1 MPPDP
6 LHSNEY
12 VTLRDYF
19 ERLLLE
25 HNTTTR
31 DRLADERVAREK
43 AANNLDLRMAEF
55 REYKDQL
62 REQTGN
68 LVTLSALEA
77 KLDVLRA
84 DIGTVKTSLRGV
96 ENNQSNTDNRM
107 WAIGGGVLIINIVL
121 IAAVYILGR

>member
-6 LHSNEY
+6 LHSNEF

-25 HNTTTR
+25 HNNTTK

-43 AANNLDLRMAEF
+43 AATNLDMRMAEF

-68 LVTLSALEA
+68 LVTFSALEA

-84 DIGTVKTSLRGV
+84 DIGTIEKAIRGL
-96 ENNQSNTDNRM
+96 ENNQANVDNRM
-107 WAIGGGVLIINIVL
+107 WAIGGGVVVINIVL